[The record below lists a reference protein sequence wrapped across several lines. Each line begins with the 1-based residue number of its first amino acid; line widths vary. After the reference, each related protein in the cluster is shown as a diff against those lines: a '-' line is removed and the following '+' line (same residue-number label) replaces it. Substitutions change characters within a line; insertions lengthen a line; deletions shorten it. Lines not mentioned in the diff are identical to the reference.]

1 MGIVSKTAPRPL
13 LRFQHK
19 SPLYRVA
26 VDVAEFLHSLG
37 VAPDY
42 EIIKSPLPHMS
53 LGEHFIP
60 EVALGWIAMPSEAFQ
75 ELASKVLLEYLHHRR
90 WRPLLRLAD
99 QQMEVFR
106 HHYISDHD
114 KTVAAAYL
122 LEDFEKQGST
132 GGSSQ
137 HGTAVITTRSDEMQV
152 VAPVASFATFR
163 HARIVDSSSAD
174 AL

>member
-1 MGIVSKTAPRPL
+1 M
-13 LRFQHK
+13 
-19 SPLYRVA
+19 
-26 VDVAEFLHSLG
+26 DVAEFLHSLG

-42 EIIKSPLPHMS
+42 EIIKSPLPHVS
-53 LGEHFIP
+53 LGEHFTP
-60 EVALGWIAMPSEAFQ
+60 EVALGRIAMPSLSFQ
-75 ELASKVLLEYLHHRR
+75 KLAGKALLEYLHHGR
-90 WRPLLRLAD
+90 WRPLLRFAD

-114 KTVAAAYL
+114 KTVAAAHL

-137 HGTAVITTRSDEMQV
+137 HGTAMIATRSDEVQA
-152 VAPVASFATFR
+152 VAPVVSFETFW
-163 HARIVDSSSAD
+163 HAQIVDSSWAE